1 MPASNAGLQTLS
13 SKLVKSRNCLHATR
27 LKCETIREECDRAR
41 LDVEANDS
49 AINALEAEET
59 RLKTHYV
66 ETKLAYEKAYAE
78 KYQNQ
83 QSLKQ
88 TRQQKVVLSK
98 KRDATVSALKARQY
112 ELAKFREEHAKADQ
126 LAVSLSDKLEAVEKE
141 TERLRKLAQ
150 RHRDE
155 VARYTLRYEALSRE
169 LGVVQAS
176 AAAV

>member
-1 MPASNAGLQTLS
+1 MNSTSA
-13 SKLVKSRNCLHATR
+13 
-27 LKCETIREECDRAR
+27 REECDRAR
-41 LDVEANDS
+41 LDVEANDA
-49 AINALEAEET
+49 AINALETEET

-112 ELAKFREEHAKADQ
+112 ELAWQSLLDREEK
-126 LAVSLSDKLEAVEKE
+126 VGKVVERPGLCSCE
-141 TERLRKLAQ
+141 LQVRL
-150 RHRDE
+150 
-155 VARYTLRYEALSRE
+155 
-169 LGVVQAS
+169 
-176 AAAV
+176 